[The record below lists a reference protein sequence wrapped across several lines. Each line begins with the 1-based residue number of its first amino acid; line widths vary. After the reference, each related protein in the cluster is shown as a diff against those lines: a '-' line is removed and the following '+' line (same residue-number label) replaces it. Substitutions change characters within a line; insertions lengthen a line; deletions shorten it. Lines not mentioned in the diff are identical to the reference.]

1 MESKKVLFAW
11 NPRDSCFALERPC
24 FGGVDLSKT
33 EVIGA
38 LGITRWGGLH
48 LLEIWNFLRILPW
61 PPSPSAK
68 DPVHKFMTRIFFQMC
83 SKRFDFFQGKQTPRS
98 FFFLEKKVLSRPSN
112 WKKQTNTSETKGV
125 VCEPFVSDEK
135 KMRLFDFPSS
145 ILSECYQ
152 FVSCNAGAWCW
163 PGCWLRFRAAQQWKF
178 PCSRSE
184 GCIFQKM
191 CLFPIHKMW
200 LLDIWPGFQW
210 DCCFCGP
217 SLGETHSSRVV
228 SEGL

>member
-1 MESKKVLFAW
+1 MTIVLIGK
-11 NPRDSCFALERPC
+11 AL
-24 FGGVDLSKT
+24 FWGGWPSRT

-38 LGITRWGGLH
+38 LGIYIYTLGDIMRWVVAFVGN
-48 LLEIWNFLRILPW
+48 LEIWGSYLDLPRHQRRILCTNSW
-61 PPSPSAK
+61 P
-68 DPVHKFMTRIFFQMC
+68 
-83 SKRFDFFQGKQTPRS
+83 DFFSDVFQKVW

-125 VCEPFVSDEK
+125 WCVSLLFLMK
-135 KMRLFDFPSS
+135 KNRWGSLTSPAG

-184 GCIFQKM
+184 GCNFQKM
-191 CLFPIHKMW
+191 CFFPIHKMW